1 MAKTSL
7 NDKERD
13 TLSEAN
19 REFIVY
25 GSTMK
30 KCPRCGKPLVYQI
43 VGTKEI
49 TRCTDGNCIMLL
61 AVGI

>member
-1 MAKTSL
+1 MAKTNL

-13 TLSEAN
+13 ILSEAN
-19 REFIVY
+19 REFIEY
-25 GSTMK
+25 GSTIK
-30 KCPRCGKPLVYQI
+30 KCPRCGKTLVYQI

-49 TRCTDGNCIMLL
+49 TRCSDGNCIMLL

>member
-1 MAKTSL
+1 MAETSI
-7 NDKERD
+7 NDSERN

-19 REFIVY
+19 REFIKY
-25 GSTMK
+25 GNTMK
-30 KCPRCGKPLVYQI
+30 KCPRCGKPLIYQI

-49 TRCTDGNCIMLL
+49 TRCADGNCIMLL

>member
-1 MAKTSL
+1 MAITSIS
-7 NDKERD
+7 DKERD
-13 TLSEAN
+13 ALSEAN
-19 REFIVY
+19 HEFIEF

-30 KCPRCGKPLVYQI
+30 KCPRCGKPLIYQI

-49 TRCTDGNCIMLL
+49 TRCADGNCIMLL

>member
-1 MAKTSL
+1 MAQTDL
-7 NDKERD
+7 NKSERD

-19 REFIVY
+19 HEFIIY
-25 GSTMK
+25 GNTMK

-49 TRCTDGNCIMLL
+49 TRCADGNCIMLL

>member
-1 MAKTSL
+1 MAEIRL
-7 NDKERD
+7 NDNERN

-19 REFIVY
+19 REFIKY
-25 GSTMK
+25 GNTMR
-30 KCPRCGKPLVYQI
+30 KCPRCGKPLIYQI

-49 TRCTDGNCIMLL
+49 TRCADGNCILLL